1 MSFWIVLLIVVIVL
15 VIIVIGFFFLV
26 AWGIDAGF
34 ANRYPIDKYDLL
46 TTIAENDT
54 ELQQQKDIFIKKAIE
69 SEYFVGT
76 QNEEI
81 INVKYFIHNL
91 IYPNHKYALFTCPS
105 CSSKLF
111 WILGDLQNNHSTGD
125 WKNDRWDTEIRYFA
139 LCASCIKI
147 VHHYDESI
155 YDREVFKRM
164 QSIVPDEN
172 IRHSYIRK
180 IEPTLQKRRELRD
193 EFDF

>member
-34 ANRYPIDKYDLL
+34 ANRYPMDKYDLL

-111 WILGDLQNNHSTGD
+111 
-125 WKNDRWDTEIRYFA
+125 
-139 LCASCIKI
+139 
-147 VHHYDESI
+147 
-155 YDREVFKRM
+155 
-164 QSIVPDEN
+164 
-172 IRHSYIRK
+172 
-180 IEPTLQKRRELRD
+180 
-193 EFDF
+193 